1 MVLVGLQPGSSF
13 FTHILTLTSYVVFP
27 SWLALLQALATRYHF
42 DRSVVENR
50 VELLTEGAEANCM

>member
-1 MVLVGLQPGSSF
+1 MIYGVLLIVAPMIG
-13 FTHILTLTSYVVFP
+13 
-27 SWLALLQALATRYHF
+27 ALVLGRYHF